1 MLRGFFGNLIFAIIA
16 RMLCGNHLNFYGTFP
31 RMENQGDET
40 SEAKLEDDEIVPV
53 EPEVAEQQ
61 SSVEQ
66 PAAVTTAQQ
75 PLKTTS
81 LTTAAKDKKMMTL
94 DERMTEF
101 RDMLLERSV
110 SFK

>member
-1 MLRGFFGNLIFAIIA
+1 
-16 RMLCGNHLNFYGTFP
+16 MLCGNHLNFYDTFP

-66 PAAVTTAQQ
+66 PAAVTVQQ

-94 DERMTEF
+94 DERMSEF

>member
-1 MLRGFFGNLIFAIIA
+1 
-16 RMLCGNHLNFYGTFP
+16 
-31 RMENQGDET
+31 MENQGDET

-66 PAAVTTAQQ
+66 PAAVTTVQQ

-81 LTTAAKDKKMMTL
+81 LMTAAKDKKMMTL